1 VRVLTEMRTGNE
13 KAFKFPTHILECG
26 GGGEIIRIEG
36 QAAHRC
42 KDRNSFSEYKRKL
55 YHFVSKHAFDIEH
68 LGPKNIDLLLEH
80 GVIST
85 FDDIFKLKHGD
96 LIELPRLGEKS
107 INNIISSIN
116 ASRSISLS
124 RFIVSLSIDT
134 VGEETARLLAA
145 HFKTVEN
152 LRKASVEE
160 LMAINGIGE
169 VVAQS
174 IHAWFSDTKKSEL
187 LDRLLDEV
195 AIEKEKGS
203 ESGFFSGKTVVLT
216 GTLENFSRDEAGEM
230 VRRQGGTVSS
240 SVSKKTDYVIA
251 GKSAGSKENTA
262 RQLGVTILNEQEFQK
277 LV

>member
-1 VRVLTEMRTGNE
+1 
-13 KAFKFPTHILECG
+13 
-26 GGGEIIRIEG
+26 
-36 QAAHRC
+36 
-42 KDRNSFSEYKRKL
+42 
-55 YHFVSKHAFDIEH
+55 
-68 LGPKNIDLLLEH
+68 
-80 GVIST
+80 
-85 FDDIFKLKHGD
+85 
-96 LIELPRLGEKS
+96 
-107 INNIISSIN
+107 
-116 ASRSISLS
+116 
-124 RFIVSLSIDT
+124 VSLSIDT